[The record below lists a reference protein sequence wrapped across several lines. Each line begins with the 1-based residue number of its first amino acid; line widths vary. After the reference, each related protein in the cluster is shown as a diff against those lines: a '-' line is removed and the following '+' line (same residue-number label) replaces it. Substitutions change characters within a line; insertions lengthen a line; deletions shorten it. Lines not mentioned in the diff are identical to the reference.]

1 MSEENRSAVESAV
14 QELLK
19 GNGGPSVGPLSS
31 QESNHGLRP
40 STSSSGSHARLLQ
53 MGFSVENIDKAC
65 GALGKDSSIARLL
78 DWLCLHLPENELPRS
93 MASSKCL

>member
-19 GNGGPSVGPLSS
+19 GGTGT
-31 QESNHGLRP
+31 
-40 STSSSGSHARLLQ
+40 STASMFSTSTNNAAQSSSGSSNSRARLLQ
-53 MGFSVENIDKAC
+53 MGFSTENIDKANA
-65 GALGKDSSIARLL
+65 ALGENSPVAQLL

-93 MASSKCL
+93 MASSEY